1 MSNFEPEENLCQ
13 NCGHKLQSHLKE
25 KGGRCM
31 GDKNENHDYHWC
43 MANCERFWE

>member
-1 MSNFEPEENLCQ
+1 MSNIKPDENICQ
-13 NCGHKLQSHLKE
+13 NCGHKSESHLKE

-31 GDKNENHDYHWC
+31 GDKNENGNYPCC